1 METSGFRSCFLRRVK
16 SPCELRG
23 SSWDSSP
30 VGAGAY
36 GLFKCWGRNLR
47 FLYSADMD
55 LGVPMEFQR
64 GVRPRI
70 VWRHA
75 SQLSSRAVK
84 VVLGSGRDD
93 IGICGFLSRCHR
105 AVTHAKIVL
114 SWFSGWQS
122 SQYRGIRCMWSGLG
136 HQGLF
141 ELWEN
146 LWSCSQVSSWDRL
159 LLKCV
164 GNAGIPFPMKQGNGP
179 SSRDEEGKTGLFLS
193 CGGTLSVTLESGNF
207 LSCIKGVKDPFEAQG
222 GKWDF
227 SWDTVGERGLISHWE
242 ENLLLFLFAAGKT
255 GFLLSYDV
263 TLRDLLVLPQESQ
276 VSMRVVGGLSGCSPV
291 GARS

>member
-1 METSGFRSCFLRRVK
+1 MEKGLISRGGENLLVSLVLRPETWCSSGVIMETSGFRSCFLRRVK

-75 SQLSSRAVK
+75 SPLSSLAVK

-114 SWFSGWQS
+114 SWFSGWQP
-122 SQYRGIRCMWSGLG
+122 SQYRGIRCMWCGLG

-141 ELWEN
+141 ELWQN
-146 LWSCSQVSSWDRL
+146 LWSCSRVSSWDHL

-164 GNAGIPFPMKQGNGP
+164 RNAGIPFPTKQGNGC
-179 SSRDEEGKTGLFLS
+179 SSWDEEGKTGLFLS
-193 CGGTLSVTLESGNF
+193 CGGTLSVTLEWGSARRGTSWVASRVSRTLSRLKGESG
-207 LSCIKGVKDPFEAQG
+207 
-222 GKWDF
+222 
-227 SWDTVGERGLISHWE
+227 ISLE
-242 ENLLLFLFAAGKT
+242 T
-255 GFLLSYDV
+255 
-263 TLRDLLVLPQESQ
+263 P
-276 VSMRVVGGLSGCSPV
+276 
-291 GARS
+291 